1 MTVDGTVTGSAG
13 TGLAIL
19 IGVTHDDGSDDV
31 RYLRDKIANL
41 RIFPGDDDDAEFE
54 RSALE
59 VGGLRAGCGPEFTRV
74 GPGIRPAWAETNEHN
89 RIMAPAEALAAG
101 ADFLGIGR
109 PITAAPDPA
118 EAARRIV
125 AEIAGS

>member
-1 MTVDGTVTGSAG
+1 MRAVVQRVSHASVTVDGTVTGSAG

-59 VGGLRAGCGPEFTRV
+59 VRADILLVSQFTLYASTRK
-74 GPGIRPAWAETNEHN
+74 GRRPGFTE
-89 RIMAPAEALAAG
+89 
-101 ADFLGIGR
+101 
-109 PITAAPDPA
+109 AAPGP
-118 EAARRIV
+118 V
-125 AEIAGS
+125 